1 MRATLARVTE
11 VLLIPPALLAQ
22 GFAVNT
28 PMLLKDFPVYQRVF
42 SRLWERHKN
51 PVSWVC
57 RPFFGLIIGYGAI
70 LHNWPLILIGIIGVG
85 TSWFWFP
92 KPSCTPAWAELF
104 IDKEFEVLTPA
115 SRWDFKKVIA
125 PSLLPLALAGFYSL
139 LWFLPYPWNW
149 VGISKMIVL
158 TALKMAW
165 SARLESSVSRPL
177 TRIVLLGFALGTAV
191 GVFLFM
197 CA

>member
-1 MRATLARVTE
+1 MPTTLAGVVE
-11 VLLIPPALLAQ
+11 VMLIPLALLAQ

-28 PMLLKDFPVYQRVF
+28 PMLLRHSPRYQRIF

-51 PVSWVC
+51 PASWVC
-57 RPFFGLIIGYGAI
+57 RPFFGLLIGYGAI
-70 LHNWPLILIGIIGVG
+70 LHNWMLIAIGIIGVG

-92 KPSCTPAWAELF
+92 KPGRTPPWAEVF
-104 IDKEFEVLTPA
+104 IDKEYEVLTPG
-115 SRWDFKKVIA
+115 SRWDFRRVIA

-149 VGISKMIVL
+149 IGISKLIVL

-165 SARLESSVSRPL
+165 SARLESTVARPL
-177 TRIVLLGFALGTAV
+177 TRIVLLGFALGTIV
-191 GVFLFM
+191 GVYLFVST
-197 CA
+197 